1 VIVTPDKSRVLLSL
15 AAVIAPSAMY
25 NPGTVVFAII

>member
-1 VIVTPDKSRVLLSL
+1 VLLSL

-25 NPGTVVFAII
+25 NPGTVVFAIVYP